1 MKWSITTTPINNNIT
16 SIITMLQKS
25 IGPFQETDIR
35 CKECISNVCIDIYVR
50 IHILCRNI
58 YIHLH
63 IYQSCHVHNVYA
75 VLNYIHSTMLHDNS
89 SPPHPTSSPPS
100 PVPHLHWK
108 STPRGYLAQGFDVK
122 AGTWL
127 GGSKNALWANQLGH
141 EKHHHKLW
149 DSESTI
155 QLKQLT
161 RQYFVHQ
168 QWISPTCNRNHLPYL
183 HFLRSWNGPV
193 HHLLW
198 TNVISMFDLDS
209 HFFSLQKLRA
219 VYRWH
224 QKSMAR
230 IVCFPRF
237 IPI

>member
-1 MKWSITTTPINNNIT
+1 MYIERLYRYKRTYTYI
-16 SIITMLQKS
+16 
-25 IGPFQETDIR
+25 
-35 CKECISNVCIDIYVR
+35 VYIY
-50 IHILCRNI
+50 IH
-58 YIHLH
+58 IHLH

-183 HFLRSWNGPV
+183 HFLRSWNGLV

-198 TNVISMFDLDS
+198 TNAISMFDLDS
-209 HFFSLQKLRA
+209 HFFPYKNSLQSIDDTK
-219 VYRWH
+219 
-224 QKSMAR
+224 
-230 IVCFPRF
+230 
-237 IPI
+237 IPWQELFVFRVSSQCSRSFCPIWCTPSRTKHSACKKMVLGRLYILSF